1 MMQDPISDMLTRIR
15 NAQAVTKKEVVIVPS
30 SKLKLSIAK
39 VLKKEGY
46 IVDYREESNITKN
59 QLIVILKYYEG
70 RPVISTLK
78 RVSGPSLR
86 VYKGKN
92 ELPKINN
99 GLGIVI
105 ISTSKGVMSDRQA
118 RHYGEGGEVICYVS

>member
-15 NAQAVTKKEVVIVPS
+15 NAQAVGKKEVAMPS
-30 SKLKLSIAK
+30 SKLKLSIAE
-39 VLKKEGY
+39 VLKNEGY
-46 IVDYREESNITKN
+46 IVNYRREENSLTKPRLIIT
-59 QLIVILKYYEG
+59 LKYHKGES
-70 RPVISTLK
+70 VISTVK

-86 VYKGKN
+86 VYKGKDK
-92 ELPKINN
+92 LPKVNN

-118 RHYGEGGEVICYVS
+118 RRRGEGGEIICYVS

>member
-1 MMQDPISDMLTRIR
+1 MQDPISDMLTRIR